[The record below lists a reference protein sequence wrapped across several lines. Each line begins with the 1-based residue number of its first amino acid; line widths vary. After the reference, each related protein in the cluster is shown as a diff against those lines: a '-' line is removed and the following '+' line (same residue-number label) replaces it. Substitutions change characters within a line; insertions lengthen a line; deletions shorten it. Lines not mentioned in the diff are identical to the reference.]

1 MESVKKNYIF
11 QVSYQILNMLLPFVT
26 SPYISRILG
35 AENLGIYSYTYS
47 VANIFILFINLGIEK
62 YGSRMIAAAKEN
74 KNFLNK
80 VFSELLILK
89 IILGILVTVLYL
101 IINHFILKYKL
112 LFGIQTFLLLGAT
125 IDINWF
131 FWGIEKFKITV
142 IRNFVFKLCTVLCI
156 FLFVRAKDDLWI
168 YITIMALGTLISQSL
183 VWFVLRQYVCI
194 KRVKCSD
201 SLVHLKPLMIL
212 FTGILAQSA
221 YTYID
226 KIMLGSL
233 GSMEQLGFCD
243 NAYKIVSFPM
253 GMITSL
259 GVVMLPRMTML
270 YNNHSI
276 EKASKY
282 ISSSMHFVL
291 VLAFG
296 MAGGMAAIG
305 EDFSI
310 VFLGESFATS
320 GRIVAVISP
329 IVLFM
334 SWSDVVRNQYLI
346 PKGLD
351 KEYTTAIIIGAI
363 INVVSNALLI
373 PKIGAFGAAIGT
385 VLSYFSI
392 AVYQTYV
399 TRKELPYRQ
408 FIQLIIPLFLFSM
421 IMFFCVN
428 AFGKWY
434 ENISVIGIII
444 QVCIGIVVYGT
455 LVLVYLF
462 LCSKAKGEH

>member
-1 MESVKKNYIF
+1 MESVKKNYAF
-11 QVSYQILNMLLPFVT
+11 QMSYQILNMFLPFVT

-47 VANIFILFINLGIEK
+47 IANIFILFINLGIEK
-62 YGSRMIAAAKEN
+62 YGSRMIAAAKGD
-74 KNFLNK
+74 KNYLST
-80 VFSELLILK
+80 VFSELLMLK
-89 IILGILVTVLYL
+89 IILGILVTILYF
-101 IINHFILKYKL
+101 IINYFCFKHKL
-112 LFGIQTFLLLGAT
+112 LFGIQTFLLLGAI

-142 IRNFVFKLCTVLCI
+142 IRNFIFKLCTVI
-156 FLFVRAKDDLWI
+156 FVFLFVRSSDDLWI

-183 VWFVLRQYVCI
+183 VWFFLHQYVSI
-194 KRVKCSD
+194 KKIKFSN
-201 SLVHLKPLMIL
+201 SFVHLKPLMIL

-226 KIMLGSL
+226 KIMLGAL

-270 YNNHSI
+270 YSNHSL

-282 ISSSMHFVL
+282 ISYSMHFVL
-291 VLAFG
+291 ILAFG

-305 EDFSI
+305 KDFSI
-310 VFLGESFATS
+310 IFWGEPFAMS
-320 GRIVAVISP
+320 GKIVAVISP

-351 KEYTTAIIIGAI
+351 KEYTTAIIFGAI
-363 INVVSNALLI
+363 INVVFNALLI

-385 VLSYFSI
+385 ILSYFSI
-392 AVYQTYV
+392 AAYQTYV

-408 FIQLIIPLFLFSM
+408 FMQMIVPLFIFSL

-428 AFGKWY
+428 AFKKWY
-434 ENISVIGIII
+434 NNISIISI
-444 QVCIGIVVYGT
+444 IMQVCVGIVVYGI

-462 LCSKAKGEH
+462 LYNRIKGEQ